1 MPEITR
7 TLAALIEQVDRRSM
21 TRIKRAWKDDAVP
34 INRRPAM
41 KRYLLH
47 SERTSFQSL
56 LPYLRIEQLRSACQ
70 ALRAPYGGP
79 RDDLVTSVA
88 IEGIIDS
95 FELKPFSRKAIRV
108 RKYLWETACREE
120 EVCPDETLENAW
132 QIAQG
137 EPAAPCVNLMKG
149 PALKEK
155 KVEAKVKKTETEK
168 KAPGGARGFA
178 AVGGMEELKERLRE
192 EVIEPLRRPRHYRH
206 YGLTIPNGIL
216 LYGPYGCGKTF
227 LAERLAEECGLHM
240 VRVLPSVIGSSLI
253 HETAQRIAALFKEAA
268 KQRPSLLFFDE
279 IDAMAPSRAHLDG
292 TSEHK
297 AEEVNELLAHLQG
310 AGDRGI
316 LVVGA
321 TNLKSR
327 LDAALLRPGRFDRH
341 YHIGPPDGP
350 GRQAILELTLANRP
364 VDEALDL
371 TPVVRRTEGHTCAE
385 LKLLVDD
392 AARLALHA
400 DQPIGSWHLERAAST
415 HRRLV

>member
-21 TRIKRAWKDDAVP
+21 TRIKRAWKDDSVP
-34 INRRPAM
+34 VNRRPAM

-47 SERTSFQSL
+47 SERTSFQAL
-56 LPYLRIEQLRSACQ
+56 LPFLRIEQLRSACQ

-88 IEGIIDS
+88 IEGIIDN
-95 FELKPFSRKAIRV
+95 FELRPFSRKAIRV
-108 RKYLWETACREE
+108 RKYLWERACSEE
-120 EVCPDETLENAW
+120 DICPDEALEAAW

-137 EPAAPCVNLMKG
+137 EQPAQHTNLLVRPDAEEPAA
-149 PALKEK
+149 A
-155 KVEAKVKKTETEK
+155 EAKPGRRKKTV
-168 KAPGGARGFA
+168 APEGPRGFA

-192 EVIEPLRRPRHYRH
+192 EVIEPLRLPGRYRR

-216 LYGPYGCGKTF
+216 LHGPYGCGKSY
-227 LAERLAEECGLHM
+227 LAERLAEEAGLEM
-240 VRVLPSVIGSSLI
+240 VRVLPSVIGSCLI
-253 HETAQRIAALFKEAA
+253 HETAQRIAALFAEAA
-268 KQRPSLLFFDE
+268 EKKPSMLFFDE

-316 LVVGA
+316 LVVAA
-321 TNLKSR
+321 TNLMSH
-327 LDAALLRPGRFDRH
+327 LDPALLRPGRFDRH
-341 YHIGPPDGP
+341 YHIAPPDGP
-350 GRQAILELTLANRP
+350 ARQAILELALANRP
-364 VDEALDL
+364 TDKELDL
-371 TPVVRRTEGHTCAE
+371 APVVNRTAGQSCAD

-392 AARLALHA
+392 AARLALRA
-400 DQPIGSWHLERAAST
+400 DKPIGCWHLEQAASK
-415 HRRLV
+415 RRTLV